1 MKLFTNDSLPLWIWG
16 GGIAALAIFGSLAH
30 DHVWARYVLFALM
43 APFPIVGVYL
53 GVMAY
58 GEWLFGLVSLWQT
71 DQNEFFNCMYPGI
84 GRMVFALGFIGL
96 IVGFIWALDPPNNW
110 ILWEVVKYSFYL
122 AVVSIVSFF
131 SYRYHRRWKIRH
143 RWREFIRRIHT
154 AAAERIH
161 PSR

>member
-1 MKLFTNDSLPLWIWG
+1 MPRIWWRRSLRERSTITERKL
-16 GGIAALAIFGSLAH
+16 GSPPNPFYPPI
-30 DHVWARYVLFALM
+30 DEISLM

-71 DQNEFFNCMYPGI
+71 DQNEFFNCMYLGI

-96 IVGFIWALDPPNNW
+96 IVGFMWALDPPNNW